1 MKAFGA
7 LLIKAIDWTLLFSHT
22 LASSETPNGVSLF
35 QAVFL
40 VVFLVQ
46 PVHVLRDHFLPQ
58 VIRELIRRG
67 LEEIAIFGYCPKRC
81 CAQETVKHHQEQVR
95 GTRAESCHFSVEMKA
110 KFKKKP
116 KKSKRQTAQS
126 QTIQSRAKAIQTR
139 KAVRKCCTSPLT
151 FTSASLSSLSAVQ
164 DLDAECFSPWQQL
177 ELLLL
182 HLSLCERQR
191 LEGVIPERW
200 EALTYTHVSQ
210 RVLGRARS
218 QKWRSWCSP
227 PTPSSS
233 PTRAHAHT
241 LRRWWCCC
249 WWCPYA
255 LLH

>member
-46 PVHVLRDHFLPQ
+46 PVHVLRDHCLPQ

-110 KFKKKP
+110 KLKKTP
-116 KKSKRQTAQS
+116 KSPRGKRRSPKLSKVAPK
-126 QTIQSRAKAIQTR
+126 QSRLEKQCANA
-139 KAVRKCCTSPLT
+139 APLL
-151 FTSASLSSLSAVQ
+151 SLSPAR
-164 DLDAECFSPWQQL
+164 
-177 ELLLL
+177 
-182 HLSLCERQR
+182 LSLLCQLCRTWM
-191 LEGVIPERW
+191 LN
-200 EALTYTHVSQ
+200 
-210 RVLGRARS
+210 VLVRGNS
-218 QKWRSWCSP
+218 
-227 PTPSSS
+227 
-233 PTRAHAHT
+233 
-241 LRRWWCCC
+241 
-249 WWCPYA
+249 
-255 LLH
+255 

>member
-110 KFKKKP
+110 KFKKKTQKVQEAKLSKVAP
-116 KKSKRQTAQS
+116 K
-126 QTIQSRAKAIQTR
+126 QSRLEKQCANA
-139 KAVRKCCTSPLT
+139 APLL
-151 FTSASLSSLSAVQ
+151 SLSPAR
-164 DLDAECFSPWQQL
+164 
-177 ELLLL
+177 
-182 HLSLCERQR
+182 LSLLCQLCRTWM
-191 LEGVIPERW
+191 LN
-200 EALTYTHVSQ
+200 
-210 RVLGRARS
+210 VLVRGNS
-218 QKWRSWCSP
+218 
-227 PTPSSS
+227 
-233 PTRAHAHT
+233 
-241 LRRWWCCC
+241 
-249 WWCPYA
+249 
-255 LLH
+255 